1 MSGNPP
7 LKPIEQE
14 YLQVVGSLLPVRPCP
29 PRTFRA
35 RLRRGARGWLQR
47 GRLHLLNVVHD
58 VRNVGAYLLS
68 AGRCILHEGRFDAA
82 RRCWKNW
89 NQRVSFEPERLV
101 RPRTEEELRQ
111 AIRDAHR
118 VRVVGSGHA
127 FNDSCGTDGHLVSLD
142 AYNQVEAV
150 DERRGVVRVQAGIR
164 LRDLNKRLR
173 EHQLAL
179 PVLGSTDAQSIAGL
193 LATDLHGTGRHHGFL
208 SEQVLKLW
216 LVNARGDVDVVDRHT
231 DPELFQAALGSL
243 GTCGVIMKVELQ
255 CVPAFNLQKETWIA
269 HRDWVE
275 QNLDSLL
282 EQNDHVSL
290 YRLGGAEV
298 EYLHVNV
305 WNRTDKPVTRYLA
318 VRKLRAEVLDL
329 LSAGVLPDIVRL
341 LKALDRKLFGRLRPR
356 AGQRRPPEPL
366 TNLGFALLV
375 LFMGVM
381 SDSRLAHYS
390 ARGRC
395 SRWFKLAMLLTWNK
409 PVVHPSS
416 TGFGRKLFYRHD
428 EIEYGV
434 PYESHRRCMEDV
446 LDALSDEGFVT
457 LLEIRFTPAL
467 SRALLGPG
475 VGRRTCFIELAP
487 NASRDVS
494 GAFARVE
501 QLFLRHGG
509 QVHLGKWT
517 AVNARVMA
525 LMYPGRFTRF
535 LRVRERQDGE
545 GKFMNAFTRRVFG
558 QEETVRLLEEPDKQA
573 QAL

>member
-1 MSGNPP
+1 VWGW
-7 LKPIEQE
+7 
-14 YLQVVGSLLPVRPCP
+14 
-29 PRTFRA
+29 
-35 RLRRGARGWLQR
+35 LRRR
-47 GRLHLLNVVHD
+47 RLHLINLAHD

-68 AGRCILHEGRFDAA
+68 SGRCLLHEGRFDTS

-89 NQRVSFEPERLV
+89 NELVSFEPERLV

-111 AIRDAHR
+111 AIRDAHQ

-127 FNDSCGTDGHLVSLD
+127 FNDSCGTEGHLLSLD

-150 DERRGVVRVQAGIR
+150 DELRKVVRVQAGIR

-193 LATDLHGTGRHHGFL
+193 LATDLHGTGRQHGFL

-216 LVNARGDVDVVDRHT
+216 LVNARGDVDVVDRET
-231 DPELFQAALGSL
+231 NPELFHAALGSL

-255 CVPAFNLQKETWIA
+255 CEPAFNLEKQTWIA

-275 QNLDSLL
+275 QNLDSIL
-282 EQNDHVSL
+282 EKNDHVSL
-290 YRLGGAEV
+290 YRLGGADV

-305 WNRTDKPVTRYLA
+305 WNRTTEPITPYLA
-318 VRKLRAEVLDL
+318 ARKLRAEVLDL
-329 LSAGVLPDIVRL
+329 LSAGVLPDVVRL

-356 AGQRRPPEPL
+356 AGQTRSLEPF

-375 LFMGVM
+375 LLMGVM
-381 SDSRLAHYS
+381 SDSRLKHYS
-390 ARGRC
+390 GQGRC
-395 SRWFKLAMLLTWNK
+395 SRWFKLAMYLTWNK
-409 PVVHPSS
+409 SIVHPSS
-416 TGFGRKLFYRHD
+416 TGFGRRLFYRHD

-434 PYESHRRCMEDV
+434 PYENHPRCMKDV
-446 LDALSDEGFVT
+446 LDALSDDGFVT
-457 LLEIRFTPAL
+457 LLEIRFTPDR

-475 VGRRTCFIELAP
+475 VGRRTCYIELAP

-494 GAFARVE
+494 QAFAHVE

-535 LRVRERQDGE
+535 LRVRQRQDSE

-558 QEETVRLLEEPDKQA
+558 QEEPAQLLDEPDKHA
-573 QAL
+573 QVS